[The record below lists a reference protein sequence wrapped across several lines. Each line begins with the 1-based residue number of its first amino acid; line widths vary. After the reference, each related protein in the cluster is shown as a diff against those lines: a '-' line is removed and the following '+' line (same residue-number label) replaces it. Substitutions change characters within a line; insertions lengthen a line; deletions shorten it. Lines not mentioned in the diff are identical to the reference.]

1 MYMYIATDKPAHTY
15 ACMCTAHMYIV
26 HVCLYTLKPNSSFL
40 CIL

>member
-15 ACMCTAHMYIV
+15 TCMCAAHIA

-40 CIL
+40 CI